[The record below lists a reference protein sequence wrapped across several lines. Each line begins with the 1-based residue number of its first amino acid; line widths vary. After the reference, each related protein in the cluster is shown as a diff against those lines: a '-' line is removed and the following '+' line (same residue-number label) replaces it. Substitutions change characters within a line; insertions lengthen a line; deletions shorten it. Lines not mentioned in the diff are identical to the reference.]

1 MDCRELMAASD
12 EELNARFKGTALGL
26 SWLGPEGIRR
36 NARIAW
42 EQDCGQ
48 TPG

>member
-1 MDCRELMAASD
+1 MTARD
-12 EELNARFKGTALGL
+12 EELKTMFKGTALGL

-36 NARIAW
+36 NAQLAW
-42 EQDCGQ
+42 GQDRDQ